1 MLLVTYDYEQY
12 LFIHQFWV
20 MEVVNTYICI
30 NFCKLEH

>member
-20 MEVVNTYICI
+20 MEVVNTYIYMHK
-30 NFCKLEH
+30 FLQT